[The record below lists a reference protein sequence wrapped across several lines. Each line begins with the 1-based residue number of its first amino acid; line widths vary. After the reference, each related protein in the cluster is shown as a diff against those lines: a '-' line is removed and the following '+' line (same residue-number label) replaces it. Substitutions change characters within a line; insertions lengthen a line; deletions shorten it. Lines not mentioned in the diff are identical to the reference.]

1 MAQDHLKSPMVKRR
15 GRRRRPSLDNLLRQ
29 HSEEIAL
36 GVGLAPDEEELQD
49 DAKRGLK
56 ALFELVGNGSEHLRV
71 GHINPFLEKLGVFMD
86 SGKVSDLFKLHQLQ
100 LSPAEAEAPLPPRA
114 ASSTAS
120 SAPIFVDIKRLAAAT
135 SSELKAA
142 KAALVETGND
152 YDAALKKLEMDAAA
166 EAAATR
172 KKLAEAEADE

>member
-1 MAQDHLKSPMVKRR
+1 MLTASSP
-15 GRRRRPSLDNLLRQ
+15 
-29 HSEEIAL
+29 EA
-36 GVGLAPDEEELQD
+36 A
-49 DAKRGLK
+49 A
-56 ALFELVGNGSEHLRV
+56 AA
-71 GHINPFLEKLGVFMD
+71 
-86 SGKVSDLFKLHQLQ
+86 
-100 LSPAEAEAPLPPRA
+100 PAEAEAPLPPRA

-120 SAPIFVDIKRLAAAT
+120 SAPIFADIKRLAAAT

>member
-1 MAQDHLKSPMVKRR
+1 MVKRR

-49 DAKRGLK
+49 DDKRGLK

-100 LSPAEAEAPLPPRA
+100 LSP
-114 ASSTAS
+114 SSLRWL
-120 SAPIFVDIKRLAAAT
+120 V
-135 SSELKAA
+135 SSEGCNTQERP
-142 KAALVETGND
+142 ALEELC
-152 YDAALKKLEMDAAA
+152 YESCC
-166 EAAATR
+166 
-172 KKLAEAEADE
+172 

>member
-1 MAQDHLKSPMVKRR
+1 MVKRR

-49 DAKRGLK
+49 DDKRGLK

-100 LSPAEAEAPLPPRA
+100 LSPAPKPGPGCKPGPGPKPRPQPKPGA
-114 ASSTAS
+114 R
-120 SAPIFVDIKRLAAAT
+120 PKPGCPEKFFVCFT
-135 SSELKAA
+135 SFCFVCLF
-142 KAALVETGND
+142 
-152 YDAALKKLEMDAAA
+152 
-166 EAAATR
+166 
-172 KKLAEAEADE
+172 